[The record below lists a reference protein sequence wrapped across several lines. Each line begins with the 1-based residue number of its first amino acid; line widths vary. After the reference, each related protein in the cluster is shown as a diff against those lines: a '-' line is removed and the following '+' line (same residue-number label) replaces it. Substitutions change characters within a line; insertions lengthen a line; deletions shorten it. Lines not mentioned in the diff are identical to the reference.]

1 MANEKERE
9 MRRRHKLSQKVGE
22 KGKREEEGR
31 KRNNNKEKFSSW
43 IEAEKKAAIGSSRT
57 WGSVSSRTGWSQA
70 QHLRVVGITSRVRG
84 NLTSQPIMLRMTRVR
99 TS

>member
-31 KRNNNKEKFSSW
+31 ERNNNKEKFSSW
-43 IEAEKKAAIGSSRT
+43 IEAEKKAAIG
-57 WGSVSSRTGWSQA
+57 
-70 QHLRVVGITSRVRG
+70 
-84 NLTSQPIMLRMTRVR
+84 
-99 TS
+99 